1 MTRYLLALLCSV
13 SALAFWAAE
22 AVSSTPDNKVEQ
34 RMMAIAMELR
44 CLVCQNESIAG
55 SRADLAVDLRQQIRE
70 QIVAGRSDQQI
81 LSYMVD
87 RYGDFVRYRPP
98 LKGITIF
105 LWFGPLVLLV
115 TGFIAFTLHL
125 RRRSSRADDSPLSD
139 DEKKRAEALLQ
150 HTLDI
155 RK

>member
-1 MTRYLLALLCSV
+1 MTRYLVALLCSV
-13 SALAFWAAE
+13 FLLAFWAAE
-22 AVSSTPDNKVEQ
+22 AVSSTLDDKAEQ

-70 QIVAGRSDQQI
+70 QIAAGRSDQQI

-98 LKGITIF
+98 LKGVTIF

-115 TGFIAFTLHL
+115 TGFIALTLHL

-139 DEKKRAEALLQ
+139 DEKKRAESLLQ
-150 HTLDI
+150 HTLDT